1 MDSIDDLL
9 AEVKAKYDEPA
20 DGQRKLKPTQT
31 QLFKQPQPSSI
42 DSLLEQVKADYEQ
55 QDEAENLKIKQELQ
69 VEEHRQ
75 QQLQQQKLAVLNQ
88 RAIAWL
94 KNLDPLSSEGIW
106 FENFSQKYS
115 SKLAAAIDYL
125 QLEETND

>member
-9 AEVKAKYDEPA
+9 AEVKAKYKEPA
-20 DGQRKLKPTQT
+20 VDLKLPRQT
-31 QLFKQPQPSSI
+31 EEFKQPQSTSSI

-55 QDEAENLKIKQELQ
+55 QDQAENLKIKQKLQ

-75 QQLQQQKLAVLNQ
+75 QQLQQQQLAALNQ

>member
-9 AEVKAKYDEPA
+9 AEVKAKYKEPA
-20 DGQRKLKPTQT
+20 VEQKLPKKAQST
-31 QLFKQPQPSSI
+31 SSI

-69 VEEHRQ
+69 AEEHRQ
-75 QQLQQQKLAVLNQ
+75 QQLQQQKLAALNQ